1 MAKEAIVKS
10 INDVAPR
17 DVVVPDLVSATDV
30 VDVELELKSFRKRTG
45 EFSDFYIMECAV
57 VATGD
62 TIYISAGS
70 YMVEMQLMVI
80 RPREDLPLRF
90 KFVLEGRSY
99 FMG

>member
-1 MAKEAIVKS
+1 MAKDETVKS

-17 DVVVPDLVSATDV
+17 DVVVPDLVSATDC
-30 VDVELELKSFRKRTG
+30 VDVDLMLKTFRKRTG
-45 EFSDFYIMECAV
+45 EFSEFYILECEV

-70 YMVEMQLMVI
+70 YMVEMQLMAI
-80 RPREDLPLRF
+80 RPREDLPLSF

-99 FMG
+99 YMG